1 MTRVGTLKAAF
12 KAYVFNKISDVFFF
26 FFILVIFLVLYDVD
40 VSVVNSQVPK
50 LVAFKICFF
59 SYELNLIEFSSF
71 LLTSCA
77 FIKSAQ
83 IGAHL

>member
-1 MTRVGTLKAAF
+1 VTRVATLKAAF

-26 FFILVIFLVLYDVD
+26 LFVLVIFLTVYDIDVLTI
-40 VSVVNSQVPK
+40 NNQTTK
-50 LVAFKICFF
+50 LAAFKICFLSF
-59 SYELNLIEFSSF
+59 EINLTEFLTF
-71 LLTSCA
+71 LITSCA